1 MENNIDDD
9 MDFVVLPEL
18 TPEEEK
24 MLEQEHEEKVRN
36 FYKVTH

>member
-1 MENNIDDD
+1 MDIEEE
-9 MDFVVLPEL
+9 MDFIVLPEL

-24 MLEQEHEEKVRN
+24 KLEQEHEEKVRN